1 MINSTKMTVTIS
13 KDKMVAMTNKIKKL
27 MATTFPTTRQLASV
41 IGSVISLFPA
51 VPLRKLHYRA
61 LEKDKTVALKKT
73 SGNFDKFVA
82 RISVKAI
89 DELNWWLTEIS
100 HARRD
105 IHLPDIDFTIHGD
118 TTEIDWGA
126 TDGNNPTG
134 GKWIEEKGN
143 HINYLELKP
152 VYLAAK
158 SYRRYCLG
166 KKHIQIKSDNI
177 TANTCINNMGDSA
190 SEKRNELA
198 KHLWHFRI

>member
-51 VPLRKLHYRA
+51 VPLGKLHYRA

-73 SGNFDKFVA
+73 SGNFDKIVA
-82 RISVKAI
+82 KISVKAI

-105 IHLPDIDFTIHGD
+105 IHLPDIDCTIHGD
-118 TTEIDWGA
+118 ATEIDWGA

-152 VYLAAK
+152 VYLIAK

-177 TANTCINNMGDSA
+177 TANTCINNMGDSV